1 MRYFIATVVQTADL
15 RSLDHSIGPR
25 TNPLWT
31 FPNAPSP
38 SSDSLT
44 RQLDGISHSS
54 SHGMSFRSLYEFE
67 PCRLRLQK
75 SGSRS
80 PCETHNTNNTG
91 HEKLLK
97 EMDMFTQEG
106 IGFREFIP

>member
-54 SHGMSFRSLYEFE
+54 SRGMSFRSLYEFE

-80 PCETHNTNNTG
+80 PCEKHNTNNTG
-91 HEKLLK
+91 HEELLK
-97 EMDMFTQEG
+97 ATGVFTQAG
-106 IGFREFIP
+106 IGQN